1 MPESRRHLQV
11 RTALFQSILAA
22 FGDRAVIGS
31 EQFVFWD
38 PTDPGKRCAP
48 DLMVRLGGP
57 DAPFK
62 SWKVWE
68 RGAPELAIEVI
79 SDSDA
84 TDRPWEA
91 KLDRYRRVGVRELV
105 RFDPDEPAHV
115 RIWDGVEGD
124 LVERA
129 PGDPGFWRS
138 DVLGAFWCVK
148 SDPVLGLVLRLA
160 RDPEGTDLFP
170 TPDEAR
176 ERADEA
182 RVRAEQRVRE
192 LEAELARRGK

>member
-1 MPESRRHLQV
+1 MAMPDIHGLAPRPPDRKYLRPPQPLDFPCHEEMPESRRHLQV

-48 DLMVRLGGP
+48 DIMVRLGEP

-68 RGAPELAIEVI
+68 RGAPHLAVEVI
-79 SDSDA
+79 SESDA

-91 KLDRYRRVGVRELV
+91 KLDRYRKVGVRELV
-105 RFDPDEPAHV
+105 SFDPD
-115 RIWDGVEGD
+115 
-124 LVERA
+124 
-129 PGDPGFWRS
+129 
-138 DVLGAFWCVK
+138 
-148 SDPVLGLVLRLA
+148 
-160 RDPEGTDLFP
+160 
-170 TPDEAR
+170 
-176 ERADEA
+176 
-182 RVRAEQRVRE
+182 
-192 LEAELARRGK
+192 

>member
-1 MPESRRHLQV
+1 
-11 RTALFQSILAA
+11 
-22 FGDRAVIGS
+22 
-31 EQFVFWD
+31 
-38 PTDPGKRCAP
+38 
-48 DLMVRLGGP
+48 MVRLGGP

-129 PGDPGFWRS
+129 PSDPGFWRS
-138 DVLGAFWCVK
+138 DVLGAFWCTK
-148 SDPVLGLVLRLA
+148 NDPVLGLVLRLA

>member
-1 MPESRRHLQV
+1 MPETRRHLEV
-11 RTALFQSILAA
+11 RTALFQSLRAA

-48 DLMVRLGGP
+48 DLMVRLGEP

-68 RGAPELAIEVI
+68 RGAPQLAVEVI

-91 KLDRYRRVGVRELV
+91 KLDRYEHVGVRELV
-105 RFDPDEPAHV
+105 RFDPDDDAAPV
-115 RIWDGVEGD
+115 RIWDGVDGD
-124 LVERA
+124 LAERDA
-129 PGDPGFWRS
+129 SDPRFWRCE
-138 DVLGAFWCVK
+138 VLGAFWCVK
-148 SDPVLGLVLRLA
+148 LDPSLGRVLRLA
-160 RDPEGTDLFP
+160 RDLAGTDLYP

-176 ERADEA
+176 A
-182 RVRAEQRVRE
+182 RAEQRVRE
-192 LEAELARRGK
+192 LEEELARRSR